1 MDFIDFFLHLDV
13 HLSSLVD
20 QMGSGAYV
28 ILFGVVFCET
38 GLVFTP
44 FLPGD
49 SLIFVS
55 ATLAAQD
62 ILDIKVL
69 WPLFFVGAVAGD
81 TVNYWVGSRLGK
93 RLSSGKKTLI
103 KREYLEKTESFY
115 EKYGKKTIVIA
126 RFIPI
131 VRTFA
136 PFVAGMANMDYKVF
150 SFYNVLGAFLW
161 VTLFSCAG
169 YFFGGLT
176 WVQENLHYLI
186 LLIIG
191 ISILP
196 PIWEY
201 MMSRRKK

>member
-1 MDFIDFFLHLDV
+1 MDFIDFFLNLDTHLA
-13 HLSSLVD
+13 SLVD
-20 QMGSGAYV
+20 QMGSWSYA

-49 SLIFVS
+49 SLIFVAS
-55 ATLAAQD
+55 TLAAQD
-62 ILDIKVL
+62 IMDIKVL
-69 WPLFFVGAVAGD
+69 WPAFMVAAITGD
-81 TVNYWVGSRLGK
+81 SVNYFVGSRLGK

-103 KREYLEKTESFY
+103 KKDYLQKTEAFY
-115 EKYGKKTIVIA
+115 EKYGKKTIVLA

-136 PFVAGMANMDYKVF
+136 PFVAGMANMNYKVF
-150 SFYNVLGAFLW
+150 SAYNVFGAFLW

-186 LLIIG
+186 LLIIVL
-191 ISILP
+191 SMLP
-196 PIWEY
+196 PLWEY
-201 MMSRRKK
+201 VKSRRN